1 MWQDFDAGGT
11 RNRNRRRKNMSGI
24 PGMGQR
30 WQAVLKIR
38 VIMIPLPE
46 NTAAGAASGDSCG
59 VKGCCRVFRQPS
71 RAILT
76 YSVPHRGRENYKSM
90 AGHYALSWRVG
101 LFCGRGISDTD
112 YGERIIIYINFATR
126 CRKAGGIKFCLRKF
140 KTQRC
145 KPCISL

>member
-38 VIMIPLPE
+38 VTMIPLPE

-59 VKGCCRVFRQPS
+59 VKGCCRVFRQPC
-71 RAILT
+71 RAVLI
-76 YSVPHRGRENYKSM
+76 YSVPHRGRENKNPWQGIM
-90 AGHYALSWRVG
+90 PCLGVWG
-101 LFCGRGISDTD
+101 LLFGRGILTQILEKGRLYTYF
-112 YGERIIIYINFATR
+112 YGAGLQRYPASGQGNTR
-126 CRKAGGIKFCLRKF
+126 
-140 KTQRC
+140 
-145 KPCISL
+145 